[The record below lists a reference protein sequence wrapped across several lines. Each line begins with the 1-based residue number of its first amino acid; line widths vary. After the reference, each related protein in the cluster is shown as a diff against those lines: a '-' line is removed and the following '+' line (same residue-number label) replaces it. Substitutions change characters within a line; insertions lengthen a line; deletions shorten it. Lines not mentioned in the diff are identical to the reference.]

1 MSSTDITNKN
11 KDVLHQLKLKA
22 QNKNL
27 VNKKEK
33 ADSIIKNK
41 KDKKLKTKQFTVYV
55 TEDEYIEIEKKSQND
70 YLGISQYI
78 YKECKQL
85 AIF

>member
-11 KDVLHQLKLKA
+11 NDVLHKLKLKA

-33 ADSIIKNK
+33 IDTVIKHK

-55 TEDEYIEIEKKSQND
+55 TEEEYIEIEKNSQND

-78 YKECKQL
+78 YKECKQNE
-85 AIF
+85 IF

>member
-27 VNKKEK
+27 V
-33 ADSIIKNK
+33 NK